1 MPANRVRIRSIWD
14 DGPVTPDGNRQARR
28 TKEEIRALLLDA
40 GRSLLMEDGLGIGAA
55 GVTFKRAFERVE
67 ATTGAR
73 LTNASVI
80 RRVWE
85 NQAEFQTDVLAAAV
99 SSNVSA
105 DEMAAIVEVLTP
117 VLATLDRSTPAA
129 RLASLDEVC
138 RLSGRT
144 SLEAILHSPTWFL
157 WVGIW
162 VLGTT
167 GPVTPAN
174 DRVRRALLDGYR
186 LDTDGW
192 EAVYAGL
199 ADHLGLRLRA
209 PFTLRQFTVS
219 VGALVEGCALRHF
232 GAEDLD
238 AIDRPTGP
246 DGALQSWTLLAVGLQ
261 ALAVQYFEID
271 PDWTG
276 PTGSD

>member
-1 MPANRVRIRSIWD
+1 MTLEES
-14 DGPVTPDGNRQARR
+14 RQARR
-28 TKEEIRALLLDA
+28 TKEEIRRLLLDA
-40 GRSLLMEDGLGIGAA
+40 GRSILMEDGLGIGAS

-85 NQAEFQTDVLAAAV
+85 NQAEFQTDVLAATV
-99 SSNVSA
+99 SANVSA
-105 DEMAAIVEVLTP
+105 DEMAAIVD
-117 VLATLDRSTPAA
+117 VLAPLLSTLDRSTPEA
-129 RLASLDEVC
+129 RLRSLDEVC
-138 RLSGRT
+138 RLSGRA
-144 SLEAILHSPTWFL
+144 SLDAILHSPTWSL

-167 GPVTPAN
+167 SPATPVN
-174 DRVRRALLDGYR
+174 DRVRRALLDGYK
-186 LDTDGW
+186 LDTEGW
-192 EAVYAGL
+192 ETVYAGL
-199 ADHLGLRLRA
+199 VDQLGMRLRA
-209 PFTLRQFTVS
+209 PFTLRQFTIS

-246 DGALQSWTLLAVGLQ
+246 DGALQSWNLLGVGFQ
-261 ALAVQYFEID
+261 ALALQFFEID

-276 PTGSD
+276 PRGSV

>member
-1 MPANRVRIRSIWD
+1 MRGIWDHGRVRLEDSR
-14 DGPVTPDGNRQARR
+14 RARR
-28 TKEEIRALLLDA
+28 TKEEIRQLLLDA
-40 GRSLLMEDGLGIGAA
+40 GHSLLMEDGLGIGA
-55 GVTFKRAFERVE
+55 GGITFKRAFERVE
-67 ATTGAR
+67 ATTGTR

-105 DEMAAIVEVLTP
+105 DEMTAVVDMLAP
-117 VLATLDRSTPAA
+117 RLATLDRSTPEA
-129 RLASLDEVC
+129 RMRSLEEVC
-138 RLSGRT
+138 RLSGRV
-144 SLEAILHSPTWFL
+144 SLEAILHSPTWSL

-167 GPVTPAN
+167 SPATPLN
-174 DRVRRALLDGYR
+174 DRVRRALLDGYE
-186 LDTDGW
+186 LDTGGW
-192 EAVYAGL
+192 QSVYAGL
-199 ADHLGLRLRA
+199 ADHLGLRLRV
-209 PFTLRQFTVS
+209 PFTMRQFTVS

-238 AIDRPTGP
+238 AIERPTGP
-246 DGALQSWTLLAVGLQ
+246 DGALESWNLLGVGLQ

-276 PTGSD
+276 PYGSD